1 MGKNLDSQEPKLVK
15 SGSEEKEIG
24 LSLFTAAVSATL
36 RMAVPTIG
44 LFMVGLTIDFMLTQT
59 AFYAIIGAGIGF
71 VVAALLIYLQIKKLR
86 TKDHDR
92 LVNDSDGSIEQRVTK
107 RTREKQ

>member
-1 MGKNLDSQEPKLVK
+1 MGKDLESQEPKLVK
-15 SGSEEKEIG
+15 GGSEEKEIK

-44 LFMVGLTIDFMLTQT
+44 LFMVGLIIDFMLQQT

-71 VVAALLIYLQIKKLR
+71 LIAAGLIYLQIKKLK
-86 TKDHDR
+86 TKGQDS
-92 LVNDSDGSIEQRVTK
+92 LVNDSGGSIEQRTAK
-107 RTREKQ
+107 RNKENK